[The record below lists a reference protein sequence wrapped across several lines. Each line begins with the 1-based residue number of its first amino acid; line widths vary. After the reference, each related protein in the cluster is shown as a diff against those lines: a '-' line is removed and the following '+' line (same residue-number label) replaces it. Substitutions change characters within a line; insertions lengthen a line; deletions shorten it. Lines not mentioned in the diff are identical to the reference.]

1 MTKQSKKAKKKNK
14 VTKKELIEKV
24 KKTNIINIVLLIIII
39 ILSLFIICHFI
50 SFDHGP
56 KVINHINKVLDNNY
70 IFLGDSITEG
80 YNLDQYYSNYP
91 VVNSG
96 VGGYTTDQI
105 LEKLDKM
112 VYRYNPTK
120 VFLLIGT
127 NDITQDR
134 SQEHIINNI
143 KQIIDNIKK
152 NRRYTE
158 IYVESIYPINP
169 RKEKLRDNGLINS
182 INNDIKQ
189 LCEERDVTYINVHDL
204 LIDDQG
210 NLKSEYSND
219 GLHLTEKGY
228 DVVTSKIKMYLK

>member
-127 NDITQDR
+127 NDIAQDR

>member
-14 VTKKELIEKV
+14 VTKKELIGKV

-127 NDITQDR
+127 NDIAQDR

-169 RKEKLRDNGLINS
+169 RKEKLRDNELINR

-228 DVVTSKIKMYLK
+228 EVVTSKIKMYLK

>member
-127 NDITQDR
+127 NDIAQDR

-169 RKEKLRDNGLINS
+169 RKERLRDNGLINS

-204 LIDDQG
+204 LINDQG